1 MTSLPERIA
10 NLARMHG
17 HPHCLHLIDNNLVFK
32 KFCAAKNRRLEFPS
46 LGCEDLN
53 IEEEEKGGKV
63 IFCLTLKGAGGGE
76 KRPPYGFSDFSQK
89 IFKLTLLEIS

>member
-1 MTSLPERIA
+1 MTIFSYCNE
-10 NLARMHG
+10 N
-17 HPHCLHLIDNNLVFK
+17 K

-63 IFCLTLKGAGGGE
+63 IFCLTFFFRNEASLYRVCKNAFF
-76 KRPPYGFSDFSQK
+76 PFCF
-89 IFKLTLLEIS
+89 